1 MLLVTFTR
9 ERPGAKAELAIG
21 ALLDQGSA
29 VLELGRVTHNDD
41 LLAFFDLDGPRIGH
55 AGGLIAKRP
64 AAAVVSRE
72 DVRLRAPVPRPGKL
86 VCIGLKRNAAAM
98 MLKISKKK
106 KQAFPAL
113 CSTSDKAR
121 KRIRALNTGHL

>member
-1 MLLVTFTR
+1 MAAWRCDTVSRLRRNTMLLVTFTR
-9 ERPGAKAELAIG
+9 ERRGAKAELAIG

-41 LLAFFDLDGPRIGH
+41 LLAFFDLDGPRIGN

-86 VCIGLKRNAAAM
+86 VCIGLNYRDHAAE
-98 MLKISKKK
+98 SKM
-106 KQAFPAL
+106 PV
-113 CSTSDKAR
+113 
-121 KRIRALNTGHL
+121 